1 VFHDKTHY
9 KKDDKVALVISSLFF
24 FVKPRFF
31 ITLHQNPTIVTK
43 NICNYV
49 LIL

>member
-9 KKDDKVALVISSLFF
+9 KKGDKAALVISSLFF
-24 FVKPRFF
+24 LVKPRFF

-43 NICNYV
+43 IYCNYV
-49 LIL
+49 LI